1 MPHLVLLD
9 VGENELPENRQ
20 QRGTVCVC
28 ACVCMCVSVY
38 VRVCACVRVCG
49 TGGERAQQSG
59 VLLPRGI
66 VLLTVVEY
74 PGYHGRPGAGPSE
87 HPSLQYWSRQSVIIH
102 VCNSKGSV
110 LALLPDALGF

>member
-28 ACVCMCVSVY
+28 
-38 VRVCACVRVCG
+38 VRVCMFECVRVCVCVG
-49 TGGERAQQSG
+49 WGGERAQQSG